1 MFISLWSYCNFSFM
15 DNTDKA
21 QETIIQ
27 SDILKISRIP
37 SVANILEVVCEI
49 TGMGFAAIARVSETS
64 WIACATKD
72 KIGFGLGVGGEL
84 KVETTIC
91 NEIMQDLQIV
101 AIDHVDQ
108 DPIYKDHHTPKMY
121 GLQSYISVPI
131 IRKNGQF
138 FGTLCAI
145 DRVPNEVNNLKVIN
159 TFTLFSELIAFHLD
173 SQEELDESAR
183 VLKNEQQNAEIREQF
198 IAMLG
203 HDLRNPVNAIS
214 NAVQLQLRSEL
225 DERNKRLAAIISD
238 ATTRTKG
245 LINNI
250 LDFASGKLGGGIKLN
265 YDNEL
270 SVNETINQVVT
281 ELNMAW
287 PEIEIITDIELSS
300 ELKADYRRVAQ
311 LLSNLLGNAIT
322 HGERGKSISIKL
334 KEITEGKKLTVTNSG
349 TPIPASLLPHL
360 FLPFSRGKVRAGQE
374 GLGLGLYIAKEIA
387 LAHQGSINVESDN
400 NQTEFTILFPS

>member
-1 MFISLWSYCNFSFM
+1 M

-21 QETIIQ
+21 QETSIQ

-49 TGMGFAAIARVSETS
+49 TGMGFAAIARVSENS

-91 NEIMQDLQIV
+91 NEIMQDLKIV

-360 FLPFSRGKVRAGQE
+360 FLPFSRGKVTAGQE

>member
-1 MFISLWSYCNFSFM
+1 MENNQQQEKIS
-15 DNTDKA
+15 
-21 QETIIQ
+21 IQ
-27 SDILKISRIP
+27 SDIIKISRIP
-37 SVANILEVVCEI
+37 SVANILDVVCEI

-64 WIACATKD
+64 WVACATKD
-72 KIGFGLGVGGEL
+72 KIGFGLGVGGTL

-91 NEIMQDLQIV
+91 NEIMQDHKIV

-108 DPIYKDHHTPKMY
+108 DQVYKNHQTPIMY

-131 IRKNGQF
+131 IRKSGQF

-145 DRVPNEVNNLKVIN
+145 DRVPHEVNNSKVIN
-159 TFTLFSELIAFHLD
+159 TFTLFSELIGFHLD
-173 SQEELDESAR
+173 SLDELDESAR
-183 VLKNEQQNAEIREQF
+183 ILKVEQQTAEIREQF

-225 DERNKRLAAIISD
+225 DDRNKRLAAIIND

-265 YDNEL
+265 YHNDL
-270 SVNETINQVVT
+270 SLIETIGQVIT
-281 ELNMAW
+281 ELNIAW
-287 PEIEIITDIELSS
+287 PEIEISTDINLSS

-311 LLSNLLGNAIT
+311 LLSNILGNAIT
-322 HGERGKSISIKL
+322 HGEKGKSIQVSMM
-334 KEITEGKKLTVTNSG
+334 ETVDGKKLTVSNSG
-349 TPIPASLLPHL
+349 APIPSDLLPHL
-360 FLPFSRGKVRAGQE
+360 FMPFSRGKVRPGQD

-387 LAHQGSINVESDN
+387 LAHEGSISVKSDHI
-400 NQTEFTILFPS
+400 QTEFIIIFPS